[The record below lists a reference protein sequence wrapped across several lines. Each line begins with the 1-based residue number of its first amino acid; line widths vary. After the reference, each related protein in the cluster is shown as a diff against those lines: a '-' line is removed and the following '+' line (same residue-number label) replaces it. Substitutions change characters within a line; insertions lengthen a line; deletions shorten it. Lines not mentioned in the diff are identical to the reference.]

1 MSELPATMF
10 VLYGATGDLAKRM
23 VLPAFFDLYV
33 RGLLP
38 RRWKLLGNGRGDVA
52 HEDFRGHV
60 QEVLTEF
67 GEAPTDEQ
75 WAGFAPNLLFAG
87 GGFRAEDGGAL
98 PDLIEQTR
106 DELGADAQL
115 IHYLAIPPS
124 AFAPTTEALKEHDL
138 AKGTKV
144 VFEKPYGTSLE
155 SLHELDTL
163 VHTVFDEEQVFRID
177 HFLGKEATQNVH
189 MLRFANTMISRV
201 WDRHSIEE
209 VQIDVPETL
218 DIADRAAFYDATG
231 AALDMLVTHLFQVA
245 AEVAMEPPTSF
256 APEDLQVARESVIS
270 AFRPLDPADV
280 VLGQFDGY
288 RQTEGIADDST
299 TDTYV
304 AAKLWIDTDRWRD
317 VPFVLRTGK
326 RLKGGAQRLSLLFK
340 APEGPLHSAGSLP
353 EVLAF
358 DLEGSGRILMEL
370 TVKDPGPDFV
380 PSEVDHVLRLDQVAE
395 GSMAPYTSLIYDVV
409 KGDRSLFTSTIGL
422 DAAFTAFAPLL
433 GPDRPDVKP
442 YPEGSWGPVAADR
455 LTGRFGWLLARE

>member
-1 MSELPATMF
+1 MSDLPATVF

-23 VLPAFFDLYV
+23 VLPAFFDLYA

-38 RRWKLLGNGRGDVA
+38 RRWKLVGNGRGDVA

-60 QEVLTEF
+60 HDVLTEF
-67 GEAPTDEQ
+67 GTVPTDEQ
-75 WAGFAPNLLFAG
+75 WAGFAPDLLFAG
-87 GGFRAEDGGAL
+87 GGFRAEDGGQL

-106 DELGADAQL
+106 NELGADAQL
-115 IHYLAIPPS
+115 IHYLAVPPS
-124 AFAPTTEALKEHDL
+124 AFAPTTEALKEHNL
-138 AKGTKV
+138 ATGTKV

-155 SLHELDTL
+155 SLHELDAL

-201 WDRHSIEE
+201 WNRDSIEE

-256 APEDLQVARESVIS
+256 APEDLQVAREAVIS

-288 RQTEGIADDST
+288 RATEGIADDST

-304 AAKLWIDTDRWRD
+304 AARLWVDTDRWRD

-326 RLKGGAQRLSLLFK
+326 QLKGGAQRLSLLFR
-340 APEGPLHSAGSLP
+340 APDGPLHSAGTRP

-380 PSEVDHVLRLDQVAE
+380 PSEVEHVLRLDQVAE
-395 GSMAPYTSLIYDVV
+395 GSMAPYTSLIYDVLR
-409 KGDRSLFTSTIGL
+409 GDRSLFTSSVGL
-422 DAAFTAFAPLL
+422 AAAFTTFAPVL
-433 GPDRPDVKP
+433 GPDRPEVVS
-442 YPEGSWGPVAADR
+442 YPEGSWGPAAADR

>member
-23 VLPAFFDLYV
+23 VLPAFFDLYA